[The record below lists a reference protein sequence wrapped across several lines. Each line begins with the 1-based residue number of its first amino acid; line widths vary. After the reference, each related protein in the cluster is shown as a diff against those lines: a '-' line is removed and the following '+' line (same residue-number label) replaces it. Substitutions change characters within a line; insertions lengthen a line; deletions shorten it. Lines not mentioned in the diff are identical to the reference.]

1 MITRSGAALA
11 AALILLASGCASR
24 QSAST
29 AQAATATTTDAA
41 ATTTTPADAS
51 TTEPSSGEDKTGT
64 GHLSITGDFALE
76 KDFVVEMCQVGPPGD
91 GLLAGYHMGIK
102 DEGPPLAL
110 LSVALKDYAKDG
122 RYEQPQTTREAAV
135 GQAMRTGSMGP
146 LTLIVMSDATT
157 PLGFG
162 TVPGSTLV
170 FTISNNGAKGTAEFT
185 NVESQI
191 SMADIKPNSSE
202 PPHGKKV
209 SGTITWTCG
218 AVDRL
223 DPHMNDAVN
232 GMFKKLIPPK

>member
-11 AALILLASGCASR
+11 AALILLSTGCASR
-24 QSAST
+24 APAST
-29 AQAATATTTDAA
+29 AEAATATTTDATA
-41 ATTTTPADAS
+41 ATTPPVDAS
-51 TTEPSSGEDKTGT
+51 TTESTSGEDKTGT
-64 GHLSITGDFALE
+64 GHVSITGDYALE
-76 KDFVVEMCQVGPPGD
+76 KDFTVEMCQVGPPGD
-91 GLLAGYHMGIK
+91 GLLAGYHMAIK
-102 DEGPPLAL
+102 DEGPPIAL
-110 LSVALKDYAKDG
+110 LAVALKDYAKDG

-162 TVPGSTLV
+162 AVPGSTLV
-170 FTISNNGAKGTAEFT
+170 FTISNNGAKGIAEFA
-185 NVESQI
+185 NVESQLTA
-191 SMADIKPNSSE
+191 ADMTTNSNE

-209 SGTITWTCG
+209 SGSISWTCG
-218 AVDRL
+218 TVGRL

>member
-1 MITRSGAALA
+1 MTTRSGAALA
-11 AALILLASGCASR
+11 AAILLLATGCTSRAPASNAE
-24 QSAST
+24 
-29 AQAATATTTDAA
+29 AATATTTDAT

-51 TTEPSSGEDKTGT
+51 TTEPSSREDKTGT
-64 GHLSITGDFALE
+64 GHVSITGDFALE
-76 KDFVVEMCQVGPPGD
+76 KDFIVDMCQVAPPGD

-102 DEGPPLAL
+102 DQGPPLAL
-110 LSVALKDYAKDG
+110 LSVALKDYTKDG
-122 RYEQPQTTREAAV
+122 RYEQPQMTREAAV

-146 LTLIVMSDATT
+146 LTLMVMSDATT

-162 TVPGSTLV
+162 AVPGSTLV
-170 FTISNNGAKGTAEFT
+170 FTISNDGAKGTAEFT

-191 SMADIKPNSSE
+191 SVADIHQNSNE

-209 SGTITWTCG
+209 SGSVSWTCG
-218 AVDRL
+218 TVDRI